1 MRQHLS
7 LDELLELED
16 GASLPGAREHLAS
29 CSLCASEQASLQTRK
44 TRLRGL
50 SELRPPTDQWPAI
63 ERALRASR
71 VRRQLTWGALAMA
84 AALMAVVVGFS
95 LLRPQGVPAPMPVAG
110 KPTAEAPEKL
120 SAKVPAADNSELA
133 QLMKQSE
140 TLEGTIRGLPEPKT
154 LSIGAAATLVDLED
168 RLGFIDRCIEQLR
181 RGSGS
186 SEELAA
192 LYKTRLEILQDLISR
207 RKPPVAL
214 VSL

>member
-7 LDELLELED
+7 LEELLDLED
-16 GASLPGAREHLAS
+16 GISLPGAQEHLAS
-29 CSLCASEQASLQTRK
+29 CSYCASEQAALRSRK
-44 TRLRGL
+44 ARLRNL

-63 ERALRASR
+63 ERALRANR
-71 VRRQLTWGALAMA
+71 MRRQLTWGALAMA
-84 AALMAVVVGFS
+84 AALAALVVGFS
-95 LLRPQGVPAPMPVAG
+95 LLRRQAVPPPVAVAE
-110 KPTAEAPEKL
+110 KPTAA
-120 SAKVPAADNSELA
+120 APAADNSEVA

-140 TLEGTIRGLPEPKT
+140 TLEGTMHRLPEPKT

-168 RLGFIDRCIEQLR
+168 RLAFIDRCIEQLR

-186 SEELAA
+186 PEELTA